1 MQNKHY
7 FFFVNRISQKGGV
20 GGDPAIWEKFPKNVV
35 FFLDKP
41 PKEVQK
47 AATETAKKC
56 GAWHLFGENVIL

>member
-1 MQNKHY
+1 MKIPK
-7 FFFVNRISQKGGV
+7 RGG
-20 GGDPAIWEKFPKNVV
+20 GPAIWEKFPKNVV
-35 FFLDKP
+35 FFGQA

>member
-1 MQNKHY
+1 MKIPK
-7 FFFVNRISQKGGV
+7 RGAGWGEGG
-20 GGDPAIWEKFPKNVV
+20 PAIWEKFPKIVV